1 MLQSVR
7 AGRCGA
13 GWASPD
19 PVTIREEELEMSSK
33 TRWTCAALLLALL
46 ALPAVPAL
54 AAEGLGTGTLD
65 LWTTFSAW
73 WQGLT
78 SWVAAAETVEE
89 PEATDDGFEAPLP
102 GDDGR

>member
-1 MLQSVR
+1 MT
-7 AGRCGA
+7 A
-13 GWASPD
+13 
-19 PVTIREEELEMSSK
+19 K

-54 AAEGLGTGTLD
+54 AADGFGTGALD

-78 SWVAAAETVEE
+78 SRVAAAETVDE
-89 PEATDDGFEAPLP
+89 PEAAGDGVEDPFP
-102 GDDGR
+102 GTVTQSQEENDEGPKMDPWG